1 MMQRTA
7 LLALAALV
15 LPGCMTNSASTG
27 AAPPPP
33 VAEAC
38 DATAAQAYVG
48 KPADAVAEQARTAVG
63 ANTVRILGP
72 NQAATMDFRP
82 DRLNLETDATGIILK
97 ARCG

>member
-7 LLALAALV
+7 LLALAALA

-33 VAEAC
+33 VPEAC

-48 KPADAVAEQARTAVG
+48 KPADAVAEQARTV
-63 ANTVRILGP
+63 LGP